1 MTTRARA
8 PSLAV
13 VSLAAALASGCAPRF
28 DPRLVDVPIA
38 GRSWVSPASVG
49 HPLVGKIWEP
59 RTARFADE
67 AALDRA
73 LGAADFVVLGEIHDN
88 PDAHLLQ
95 ARLLKAVLASG
106 HRPVLAFGMLTTDQQ
121 PAVDAAIAR
130 APRDPDE
137 LARAV
142 KWSEGR
148 WPDFKVYRPIFAA
161 GLDAGLPIVAA
172 NLPRAEMRAIVSKGR
187 EGLDPDLAARLAR
200 DEPVPPEVER
210 ALREEM
216 NEAHC
221 GELPESMLAPLV
233 LAQRARDARM
243 AERMARTGEARGAV
257 LIAGKGHAR
266 DDRGVPA
273 ALAKDLPGRKILA
286 VAFVEVEDGET
297 DPAAETYREEGRDG
311 RAPYDFVVFTP
322 RTGRPDPCV
331 ALHARMEAK
340 RAKDAKEK
348 AQPAG
353 MEPSGAAST
362 AR

>member
-1 MTTRARA
+1 MTARA
-8 PSLAV
+8 LAPLLV
-13 VSLAAALASGCAPRF
+13 VSAAALAAGCAPRF

-38 GRSWVSPASVG
+38 GRSWVSPASQG

-59 RTARFADE
+59 KASRFADE
-67 AALDRA
+67 AAVDRA

-106 HRPVLAFGMLTTDQQ
+106 RRPALAFEMLTTDQQ
-121 PAVDAAIAR
+121 PAVDAALAR
-130 APRDPDE
+130 APRDADE

-142 KWSEGR
+142 KWSDSR
-148 WPDFKVYRPIFAA
+148 WPDFKFYRPIFQA

-172 NLPRAEMRAIVSKGR
+172 NLTRAEVKAIVSKGP
-187 EGLDPDLAARLAR
+187 EGLDADLAARLAR

-216 NEAHC
+216 QEAHC

-243 AERMARTGEARGAV
+243 AERMARTGDVRGAV

-273 ALAKDLPGRKILA
+273 ALAKDLPGRKIVA
-286 VAFVEVEDGET
+286 VAFVEVEDGEN
-297 DPAAETYREEGRDG
+297 DPAAESYREEGRGG

-322 RTGRPDPCV
+322 RTGRADPCV
-331 ALHARMEAK
+331 KLHAQMEAK
-340 RAKDAKEK
+340 KAKEK
-348 AQPAG
+348 EAAPG